1 MNLAALLAWF
11 NPTRWLILGGVA
23 LGLIAAQ
30 TGFYFWAHHR
40 GYVERD
46 DEQKIVEIKRQ
57 KDVAALEIK
66 LAQANQKYQET
77 HDALSKSAAA
87 AAKTESARVRALLA
101 ERDRLR
107 KSASPAMPDAAV
119 ATGCADDRARIS
131 EAAIDAARIAEQNA
145 DKVTGLQ
152 AWIESSRRE
161 QTKALGQKDAR
172 KPTDAEARLAAR
184 VKAIEE
190 RAKRAE
196 DRAEGVLK

>member
-11 NPTRWLILGGVA
+11 NPTRWLILAGAVA
-23 LGLIAAQ
+23 ALAAAVWGYGAWQ
-30 TGFYFWAHHR
+30 HHL

-46 DEQKIVEIKRQ
+46 DEQKAAEDDRREQIGKLN
-57 KDVAALEIK
+57 AALQNVN
-66 LAQANQKYQET
+66 QASKEA
-77 HDALSKSAAA
+77 HDALSKFAANT
-87 AAKTESARVRALLA
+87 AKTESARVRALLA

-184 VKAIEE
+184 VKAAED

-196 DRAEGVLK
+196 ERAEGILK

>member
-1 MNLAALLAWF
+1 MNAILAWF
-11 NPTRWLILGGVA
+11 NPTRWLILGGVV

-46 DEQKIVEIKRQ
+46 DEQKAVENDRREQ
-57 KDVAALEIK
+57 VAALSI
-66 LAQANQKYQET
+66 AIRNVNQAAKEAN
-77 HDALSKSAAA
+77 DALFKAAGDTSA
-87 AAKTESARVRALLA
+87 ERNRVRNLLA

-107 KSASPAMPDAAV
+107 KSAGHAVPDAAI
-119 ATGCADDRARIS
+119 AAGCADDRARIS

-152 AWIESSRRE
+152 AWIEKSRKE
-161 QTKALGQKDAR
+161 QTTALGQKDDR

-184 VKAIEE
+184 L
-190 RAKRAE
+190 KRAE
-196 DRAEGVLK
+196 DIAKHAEDRANGVLK

>member
-11 NPTRWLILGGVA
+11 NPTRWLILAGVVAA
-23 LGLIAAQ
+23 LAAAVWGYGKWQ
-30 TGFYFWAHHR
+30 RHL

-66 LAQANQKYQET
+66 LAQANQRYQET
-77 HDALSKSAAA
+77 YDALSKSASV
-87 AAKTESARVRALLA
+87 AAKGESARVRALLA

-107 KSASPAMPDAAV
+107 KSTSPALPDAAV
-119 ATGCADDRARIS
+119 AAGCADDRARIS

-184 VKAIEE
+184 VKAAED

-196 DRAEGVLK
+196 ERAEGILK

>member
-11 NPTRWLILGGVA
+11 NPTRWLILGGVV

-30 TGFYFWAHHR
+30 TGFYLWAHHK
-40 GYVERD
+40 GYAERD

-77 HDALSKSAAA
+77 HDALSKSAAG

-107 KSASPAMPDAAV
+107 KSSGAVVPDAAV
-119 ATGCADDRARIS
+119 AAGCADDRARIS

-172 KPTDAEARLAAR
+172 KPTDAETRLAAR
-184 VKAIEE
+184 VKAAED

-196 DRAEGVLK
+196 ERAEGILK